1 MSRTLTLQQLV
12 EHGACA
18 SQRSLFAAAFGA
30 AVEVTEA
37 LALQHAATFTWG
49 WAARLLS
56 SAGCAS
62 YQRATDLARAE
73 YERATDLAWAEYER
87 AKALALAEYERAT
100 APALAEYERATA
112 PAWAEY
118 ERATAPAWAEYERA
132 TDLARAEYER
142 AKAPAWAAAYI
153 ADRTAEP
160 PKIKITVPET
170 GKTLELNLPQK

>member
-118 ERATAPAWAEYERA
+118 ERAT
-132 TDLARAEYER
+132 DLARAEYER